1 MSNTEAQRQVQ
12 FDIDGVVAAHRL
24 LEAHVAGLTDDVAHG
39 ASALPNWTV
48 AHVLTHVARNAES
61 FVRLLSGVATNI
73 KVSQYEG
80 GRDQRNGDIEV
91 GASRDAATIVADVL
105 ETNAALESAL
115 ATIDP
120 SWWEREVEFMVGLGR
135 AADVPWR
142 RWREVAVHH
151 IDLGFAY
158 RWTDWPESYVRIELR
173 RMTMLWSSR
182 KPMGLTALPSEAMA
196 VGDAHRLAWLLG
208 RASIDGL
215 EPAGL
220 MA

>member
-1 MSNTEAQRQVQ
+1 MSSTEAQRQVQ

-24 LEAHVAGLTDDVAHG
+24 LEAELEGLTDDVVHS

-48 AHVLTHVARNAES
+48 AHVLTHIARNAES
-61 FVRLLSGVATNI
+61 FVRLLGGVVADV

-80 GRDQRNGDIEV
+80 GREQRNGDIEV
-91 GASRDAATIVADVL
+91 GAGRDAGAIVDDVL
-105 ETNAALESAL
+105 ATNAALETAL
-115 ATIDP
+115 ASIDA
-120 SWWEREVEFMVGLGR
+120 SWWQRDVEFMVGLGR

-151 IDLGFAY
+151 VDLGLRY
-158 RWTDWPESYVRIELR
+158 QWSDWPDAYLRSELR
-173 RMTMLWSSR
+173 RMTMLWASR
-182 KPMGLTALPSEAMA
+182 KPMGLTSLPAEAMA
-196 VGDAHRLAWLLG
+196 VGEAQRLAWLLG
-208 RASIDGL
+208 RATIEGL